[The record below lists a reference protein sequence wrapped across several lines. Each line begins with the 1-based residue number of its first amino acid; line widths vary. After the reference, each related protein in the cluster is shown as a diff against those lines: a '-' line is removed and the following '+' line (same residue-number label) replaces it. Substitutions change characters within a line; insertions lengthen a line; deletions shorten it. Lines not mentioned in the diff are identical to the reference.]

1 MSPITAA
8 IYLRISSDPTGQ
20 QLGVMRQREDCSK
33 LCAEKGWKAVEYI
46 DNDTSASTG
55 KRRPAYEAMMADV
68 RDGRI
73 GAVIAWDLDRLHR
86 RPIELEAF
94 MATADEHHL
103 ALATVSGDV
112 DLSTAQG
119 RLIARLKGSVAAHEI
134 EHKRARQLRAAKQSA
149 ERGLPKWR
157 KAFGYMPYTGTKESD
172 TGERTPNPETA
183 PLVKRVYAHIIAGG
197 SISDGVRM
205 LNGEGAFGLS
215 GKPWT
220 PSTLSLFLRKPRN
233 AGLRDHNDELVIGSD
248 GAPVKGTW
256 TPLVDETTWR
266 TVQAILSAPG
276 RAPGKKTVRKHLL
289 TGVLR
294 CGKPGCD
301 GYLNGTWVM
310 HRTGGTSGRPKAG
323 ETKQHSGQVAHSIT
337 YQCKTC
343 RGVSVHADFV
353 EPLVYRVIGARLA
366 EPDAVDLLRAKQFD
380 PVEAKKL
387 EDEKQTLYGQIRAA
401 NAEYDDGV
409 IDGRRLAAR
418 TERVNEKLAVIEAQ
432 MNDAE
437 RCRVFEGLPL
447 GTPEV
452 VDAVKRLSPDRLRA
466 VISVVVEFTVAPVGK
481 GRRVNG
487 ERFDPERVTT
497 TWL

>member
-1 MSPITAA
+1 
-8 IYLRISSDPTGQ
+8 
-20 QLGVMRQREDCSK
+20 MRQREDCTRI
-33 LCAEKGWKAVEYI
+33 CVENGWKPVEYV
-46 DNDTSASTG
+46 DNDISASTG
-55 KRRPAYEAMMADV
+55 KRRPAYEDMLNDI

-94 MATADEHHL
+94 MALADEKHL
-103 ALATVSGDV
+103 ALATASGDV
-112 DLSTAQG
+112 DLSHPQG
-119 RLIARLKGSVAAHEI
+119 RLIARLKGSVAAHEV
-134 EHKRARQLRAAKQSA
+134 EHKRVRQLRAAQQKA

-157 KAFGYMPYTGTKESD
+157 KAFGYMPYTGTKETD
-172 TGERTPNPETA
+172 TGERIPNPETA
-183 PLVKRVYAHIIAGG
+183 PLVKRVYAHVIAGG

-205 LNGEGAFGLS
+205 LNAEGAFGLS

-248 GAPVKGTW
+248 GQPVKGTW
-256 TPLVDETTWR
+256 TPLVDEITWR
-266 TVQAILSAPG
+266 TAQAILTAPG

-289 TGVLR
+289 TGVLK

-301 GYLNGTWVM
+301 GRL
-310 HRTGGTSGRPKAG
+310 SGLQTMQGDRA
-323 ETKQHSGQVAHSIT
+323 
-337 YQCKTC
+337 YRCKVC
-343 RGVSVHADFV
+343 LGVSVRAAFV
-353 EPLVYRVIGARLA
+353 EPIVYSVVGARLA
-366 EPDAVDLLRAKQFD
+366 EPDAVDLLRAKVFD
-380 PVEAKKL
+380 PALAQKL

-401 NAEYDDGV
+401 NAEYDDGI

-432 MNDAE
+432 LNDAE
-437 RCRVFEGLPL
+437 RVRVFEGLPL

-452 VDAVKRLSPDRLRA
+452 ADAVKRLSPDRLRA
-466 VISVVVEFTVAPVGK
+466 VIGVVVEFTVAPVGK

-487 ERFDPERVTT
+487 ERFDPDRVTT